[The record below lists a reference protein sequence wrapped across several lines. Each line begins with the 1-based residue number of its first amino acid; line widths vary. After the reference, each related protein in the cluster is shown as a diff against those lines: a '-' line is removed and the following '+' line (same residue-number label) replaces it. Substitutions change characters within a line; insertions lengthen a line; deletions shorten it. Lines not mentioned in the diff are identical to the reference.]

1 MKTLHTQTGKKRFD
15 VELNSHKEIALVTN
29 RKGCEFMRLLDVQP
43 KNNFS
48 YIFVLFPGM
57 KMNVRM
63 LSNEQKQVVKEDVS
77 LCIQLNSQEKVHN
90 FYLVSTQ
97 SIKKFGVGTKAFY
110 QVIKKKETSQDSPAN
125 ESEDFVTFITDEVA
139 VVQKKTEKGYNFVL
153 VFNQCEIGIVASSE
167 EV

>member
-1 MKTLHTQTGKKRFD
+1 MK
-15 VELNSHKEIALVTN
+15 
-29 RKGCEFMRLLDVQP
+29 LLDAQP

-63 LSNEQKQVVKEDVS
+63 LSNEQEKLVNEDVS

-97 SIKKFGVGTKAFY
+97 RIKKFDVGAKAFY

-125 ESEDFVTFITDEVA
+125 ESEDFVTFITEEVA
-139 VVQKKTEKGYNFVL
+139 VVQKKTEKGYHFVL
-153 VFNQCEIGIVASSE
+153 MFNQSEIGIVASME
-167 EV
+167 DV